1 MNFIDNIKMS
11 RIENGAVAG
20 TTTLTSDVVDMQNFD
35 NLVFLA
41 ALGDVLDTA
50 VNILQAQHSDVGD
63 GTGMTNIVA
72 SVVSWT
78 ADATDADNKLMLLEI
93 ARPTKRFLR
102 VTLARS
108 IANTVLDG
116 IFAFQSNPA
125 EAPVTQDV
133 SVLVKDF
140 ELSPV

>member
-11 RIENGAVAG
+11 RVENGAVAG
-20 TTTLTSDVVDMQNFD
+20 TGTLTSDVVDMQNFD

-41 ALGDVLDTA
+41 ALGDVLTTGEN
-50 VNILQAQHSDVGD
+50 VLQAQQSDVGD
-63 GTGMTNIVA
+63 GSGMVNIAA
-72 SVVSWT
+72 SVVSFT
-78 ADATDADNKLMLLEI
+78 AGASDADNKLMLLEI

-102 VTLARS
+102 VTLARTV
-108 IANTVLDG
+108 ANTVLDG

-125 EAPVTQDV
+125 EAPVTQHS

-140 ELSPV
+140 ELSPS

>member
-1 MNFIDNIKMS
+1 M
-11 RIENGAVAG
+11 
-20 TTTLTSDVVDMQNFD
+20 
-35 NLVFLA
+35 
-41 ALGDVLDTA
+41 LDTG
-50 VNILQAQHSDVGD
+50 VNVLQAQHSDVGD
-63 GTGMTNIVA
+63 GSGMVDITA

-116 IFAFQSNPA
+116 IFAFQSSPA